1 MRNMLTIFL
10 CAIGISV
17 YAVDYAPFAS
27 SVPPSAAM
35 QSVNNSGYMTVG
47 SSYSSDVYAVGSY
60 SPSSAPAAGP
70 RKAPPSTGG
79 ESGYDPNNPQFAP
92 LGDALLPLLLMA
104 LAFTGLT
111 YLRKSKITHHKSQ
124 ITNDK

>member
-1 MRNMLTIFL
+1 MRHILSIFL

-35 QSVNNSGYMTVG
+35 QSVNNTDYMTVG

-60 SPSSAPAAGP
+60 SPSHAPAVGP
-70 RKAPPSTGG
+70 RKAPPGTGG
-79 ESGYDPNNPQFAP
+79 ESTYDPNNPQFAP
-92 LGDALLPLLLMA
+92 IGDALFPLLLFA
-104 LAFTGLT
+104 LAYGAWILT
-111 YLRKSKITHHKSQ
+111 RRKKI
-124 ITNDK
+124 DY

>member
-1 MRNMLTIFL
+1 MRHILSIFL

-27 SVPPSAAM
+27 SLPPSAAM
-35 QSVNNSGYMTVG
+35 QSVNNTDFMTVG

-60 SPSSAPAAGP
+60 SPSHAPAVGP
-70 RKAPPSTGG
+70 RKAPPGTGG
-79 ESGYDPNNPQFAP
+79 ESTYDPNNPQFSP
-92 LGDALLPLLLMA
+92 IGDALLPLLIMA

-111 YLRKSKITHHKSQ
+111 YLRKSKIKNHKSEA
-124 ITNDK
+124 IVLV

>member
-1 MRNMLTIFL
+1 MRRILSIFL

-27 SVPPSAAM
+27 SVLPSAAM

-60 SPSSAPAAGP
+60 SPSHAPAVGP
-70 RKAPPSTGG
+70 RKAPPGTGG
-79 ESGYDPNNPQFAP
+79 ESTYDPNNPQFSP
-92 LGDALLPLLLMA
+92 IGDAVLPLLLMA
-104 LAFTGLT
+104 LA
-111 YLRKSKITHHKSQ
+111 YMVIRVRRKRQ
-124 ITNDK
+124 VADN

>member
-1 MRNMLTIFL
+1 MRKMLAIFL

-35 QSVNNSGYMTVG
+35 QSVNNTDYMTVG

-60 SPSSAPAAGP
+60 SPSHAPAVGP
-70 RKAPPSTGG
+70 RKAPPGTGG
-79 ESGYDPNNPQFAP
+79 ESTYDPNNPQFSP
-92 LGDALLPLLLMA
+92 IGDALIPLLLMVMA
-104 LAFTGLT
+104 YAISIL
-111 YLRKSKITHHKSQ
+111 LRRRRSRV
-124 ITNDK
+124 

>member
-1 MRNMLTIFL
+1 MRKMLAIFL

-35 QSVNNSGYMTVG
+35 QSVNNTDYMTVG

-60 SPSSAPAAGP
+60 SPSHAPAVGP
-70 RKAPPSTGG
+70 RKAPPGTGG
-79 ESGYDPNNPQFAP
+79 ESTYDPNNPQFSP
-92 LGDALLPLLLMA
+92 IGDALIPLLLFA
-104 LAFTGLT
+104 LAYGAWILT
-111 YLRKSKITHHKSQ
+111 RRKK
-124 ITNDK
+124 TNY

>member
-1 MRNMLTIFL
+1 MRHILSIFL

-35 QSVNNSGYMTVG
+35 QSVNNTDYMTVG

-60 SPSSAPAAGP
+60 SPSHAPAVGP
-70 RKAPPSTGG
+70 RKAPPGTGG
-79 ESGYDPNNPQFAP
+79 ESTYDPNNPQFSP
-92 LGDALLPLLLMA
+92 IGDALWPMLWMI
-104 LAFTGLT
+104 LAYGIVAFIR
-111 YLRKSKITHHKSQ
+111 RKKIEE
-124 ITNDK
+124 ITLKN

>member
-17 YAVDYAPFAS
+17 YAVEYAPFAS
-27 SVPPSAAM
+27 DWPPSAAM
-35 QSVNNSGYMTVG
+35 QSVNNTGYMTVG

-70 RKAPPSTGG
+70 RKAPPGTGG

-92 LGDALLPLLLMA
+92 IGDAVLPLLLMA
-104 LAFTGLT
+104 LA
-111 YLRKSKITHHKSQ
+111 YMVIRVRRKRQ
-124 ITNDK
+124 VADN